1 MKGVTCAIIKQINKS
16 EFDEVSFMILGT
28 NRHAPR
34 QIEIPIDNYADQL
47 VWYMEKYLDK
57 IKIDTESFSIKAS
70 KKAKIGLRWIVFPND
85 KEFERDYQ
93 RHRDDFGNKTWS
105 IISHYTRCIMQ
116 LVGQL
121 AECVIVDHCSN
132 DGDINRVCIN
142 IAKFMPN
149 IYKEYSEIDYEQ
161 YIAFST
167 SFKYIV
173 YKDEISGNYLQYN
186 VPDYNPN
193 HTSKD
198 IAWCKKE
205 NILSQLKV
213 DLNQIN
219 YLENAKLQ
227 IKATLNCDNL
237 NLEKYFLTPVLCFDF
252 KDDFYK
258 LKDKYPQNVVY
269 SVRQLFPDMYAE
281 MEKYYKILAAYAIG
295 LIDHINITDI
305 EVHKDYR
312 LAQLFRTPIMGLEK
326 EETLNNAGVIEM
338 AETFGKPIIING

>member
-1 MKGVTCAIIKQINKS
+1 MATYLNKVK
-16 EFDEVSFMILGT
+16 DDM
-28 NRHAPR
+28 
-34 QIEIPIDNYADQL
+34 
-47 VWYMEKYLDK
+47 
-57 IKIDTESFSIKAS
+57 ESFSVKANE
-70 KKAKIGLRWIVFPND
+70 KAKIGLRWFIFPNN
-85 KEFERDYQ
+85 KEFERDFE
-93 RHRDDFGNKTWS
+93 RNEKNFGNKTWN

-149 IYKEYSEIDYEQ
+149 IYEEYSEIDYEQ

-167 SFKYIV
+167 SFKYII
-173 YKDEISGNYLQYN
+173 YKDEISGTYLQYN

-205 NILSQLKV
+205 NILTQLKV

-227 IKATLNCDNL
+227 IKATLDCNNL
-237 NLEKYFLTPVLCFDF
+237 DLDKYFLTPILCFDF
-252 KDDFYK
+252 NDDFYK
-258 LKDKYPQNVVY
+258 LKYKYPQNIIY
-269 SVRQLFPDMYAE
+269 SVRQLFPGMYAE
-281 MEKYYKILAAYAIG
+281 MENYFKILAAYAIE
-295 LIDHINITDI
+295 LTDHINISDI
-305 EVHKDYR
+305 EVHQDYR
-312 LAQLFRTPIMGLEK
+312 LAQLFRTPIMDLQK
-326 EETLNNAGVIEM
+326 EETLNTAGVIEM

>member
-16 EFDEVSFMILGT
+16 VFDEVSFMILGT

-121 AECVIVDHCSN
+121 AEC
-132 DGDINRVCIN
+132 
-142 IAKFMPN
+142 
-149 IYKEYSEIDYEQ
+149 EQ

-312 LAQLFRTPIMGLEK
+312 LAQLFRTPIMDLEK